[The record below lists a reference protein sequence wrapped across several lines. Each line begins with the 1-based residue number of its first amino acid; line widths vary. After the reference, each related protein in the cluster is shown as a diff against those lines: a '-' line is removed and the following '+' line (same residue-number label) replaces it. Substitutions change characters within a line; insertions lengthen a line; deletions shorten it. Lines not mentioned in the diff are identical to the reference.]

1 MTYIKSKK
9 KGFWL
14 VCNFP
19 GCKEQGFFFDNP
31 TPYYRGWR
39 MNAEKKEHY
48 CPECVKKTKALKFK
62 GGQKE

>member
-14 VCNFP
+14 KCDFI
-19 GCKEQGFFFDNP
+19 GCEEQGFFFDNP

-39 MNAEKKEHY
+39 ADSEKKKHY
-48 CPECVKKTKALKFK
+48 CPDCVKTIQASKI
-62 GGQKE
+62 